1 MTKWR
6 VNLLPNRVWGN
17 QKSEFTGKK
26 TFRINKGRKKKKWSV
41 REPRVTYKA
50 CRDREKEQC
59 YRSRQWRKT
68 TVPQLRL
75 SLFCHLQSSLSL
87 HRTAIIIIIII
98 TEARVSTYTRFQKK
112 SIYMYSTSSGPR
124 YFKVLFSY
132 TIRSAAFAFI
142 GNIQYCVICK
152 IRLFSSSSPNYN
164 PS

>member
-41 REPRVTYKA
+41 REPRVTNKA

-98 TEARVSTYTRFQKK
+98 TEARVSTYTPFQKNLPIVQAVGRGTLK
-112 SIYMYSTSSGPR
+112 F
-124 YFKVLFSY
+124 YFH

>member
-98 TEARVSTYTRFQKK
+98 TEARVSTYTPFQKNLL
-112 SIYMYSTSSGPR
+112 SSGPR

-152 IRLFSSSSPNYN
+152 IRLFSSSSSNYN